1 MSSHMRETILAHLA
15 ALDASLGDMT
25 ARRAALQEVCD
36 RLWAEGIDARL
47 GSLANPIRIS
57 GELPDGAYFTFHA
70 GGDRAELVVW
80 DEDPGADPDPHTARS
95 VAEIRE
101 WRGGFA
107 AGYLPP
113 EEVEATLHRMLQP
126 HLTDSQA

>member
-15 ALDASLGDMT
+15 ELDASLGDMA
-25 ARRAALQEVCD
+25 ARREDLQRVCD

-47 GSLANPIRIS
+47 GTLANPIRIS
-57 GELPDGAYFTFHA
+57 GALPDGAYFTFHA

-80 DEDPGADPDPHTARS
+80 DEDPGTDPDPLAARS

-107 AGYLPP
+107 AGYLTP
-113 EEVEATLHRMLQP
+113 EEVEVTLQRMLQP
-126 HLTDSQA
+126 HLADRRA